1 MTIFFGTLLANTKK
15 VLTRFYLALGAT
27 LTHAICMAVFGDS
40 KSLDTS
46 PFELW

>member
-1 MTIFFGTLLANTKK
+1 MTNFFGTLLANTKK